1 MKFSL
6 LAAAAIAPMVSAH
19 YFFDTLVIN
28 GKETF
33 ESNTRTASTTLP
45 NGSTSRDDMTPDV
58 LEFRCN
64 KGAFSFADT
73 AGTAECSTLVPPSYI
88 YSMSKAPSTAKQ
100 YQGDGEWFKIYQESV
115 YDEKGLY

>member
-73 AGTAECSTLVPPSYI
+73 AGTAEVRLDPI
-88 YSMSKAPSTAKQ
+88 
-100 YQGDGEWFKIYQESV
+100 
-115 YDEKGLY
+115 LL